1 MENRR
6 TRNYTNYIEGNAV
19 RKIQE
24 MPERHK
30 ELREKHI
37 EIEKQNKRK
46 KAAKR
51 NQQRELKMS
60 LSYASFLIIAS
71 VVMVFVC
78 ISYIRVQTSIISRQE
93 EIVNVKSEL
102 NTLISQNDAIE
113 YNVNSYVDVENI
125 IKVATA
131 ELGMV
136 KADKSQISLYEKSES
151 EYMKQINDIP
161 NE

>member
-113 YNVNSYVDVENI
+113 YNVNSYVDIENI

>member
-6 TRNYTNYIEGNAV
+6 ARNYTNYIEGNAV

-46 KAAKR
+46 KAAQR
-51 NQQRELKMS
+51 NQQRELKMG
-60 LSYASFLIIAS
+60 LGYASFLIIAS
-71 VVMVFVC
+71 VVMVLVC
-78 ISYIRVQTSIISRQE
+78 VSYIRVQTSIISRQE

-113 YNVNSYVDVENI
+113 YNVNSYIDVENI
-125 IKVATA
+125 IQVATK

-136 KADKSQISLYEKSES
+136 KAGKDQISQYERTES
-151 EYMKQINDIP
+151 EYMKQLNDIP